1 MAEGNE
7 IKAEHLPITIKNDIN
22 ENENIL
28 PLSEIVRKAEQNYLK
43 KVIEIYGD
51 SVEGKKKTAKA
62 LNISLATLYNKLE
75 R

>member
-1 MAEGNE
+1 M
-7 IKAEHLPITIKNDIN
+7 KNNIN

-28 PLSEIVRKAEQNYLK
+28 PLSEIVREAEQNYLK

-51 SVEGKKKTAKA
+51 SVEGKKKAAKA

>member
-7 IKAEHLPITIKNDIN
+7 IKAEHLPINMKNNIN

-28 PLSEIVRKAEQNYLK
+28 PLSEIVREAEQNYLK

-51 SVEGKKKTAKA
+51 SVEGKKKAAKA

>member
-1 MAEGNE
+1 
-7 IKAEHLPITIKNDIN
+7 KNNIN

-28 PLSEIVRKAEQNYLK
+28 PLSEIVREAEQNYLK

-51 SVEGKKKTAKA
+51 SVEGKKKAAQA